1 MKNSIQRISFQSE
14 ICHIKP
20 CIRSMHWPVKVLL
33 DMPGSGITIQEK
45 LQDSPKLEKEDSLT

>member
-14 ICHIKP
+14 ICHIKT
-20 CIRSMHWPVKVLL
+20 CIRSMRWPVKVLL

-45 LQDSPKLEKEDSLT
+45 LEDLPELEKDDLLT